1 MQLHINNEMYFK
13 FYLIS
18 DLERREIPLFEN
30 EHKAS
35 HFDYKSIYY
44 RHVALNR
51 HKKLLF
57 IAIIDMC

>member
-1 MQLHINNEMYFK
+1 MYFK

-30 EHKAS
+30 EHEAS